1 MNLSSIGL
9 VLASATSL
17 SNVALDVSRK
27 KALQGQSLLR
37 TTFLL
42 RVTTAILLTILLLG
56 RWYFGYAP
64 HFWPAAMPLNRL
76 SFLPP
81 SGIYFFYL
89 ILDSV
94 LIALNVVLYN
104 RAVQIAPLSL
114 TIPFLAFTPVFLLG
128 TGYAILGENPG
139 LLKCEG
145 VLFVVFGSLLM
156 HRRSFRDGFFAPF
169 RAVFRERGSRY
180 MLAVSLIFS
189 ITNPVDKKLVEISD
203 SYSYSWVYAM
213 VSVLIFGLPM
223 LYLRSKGRVDRAPV
237 RTKWIVITGFVDA
250 LTLVLQLL
258 TLHYIDV
265 VLCIALKRAGIIL
278 TVLAGWLI
286 FRERY
291 ITDRVI
297 AAVVML
303 VGALMV
309 YLPMT
314 VSEQVGIT
322 VVTLTALVI
331 ALIVTRNRPHQ
342 DEPPSALPAL

>member
-42 RVTTAILLTILLLG
+42 RVTTATFLTILLLA
-56 RWYFGYAP
+56 RWYSGFAP
-64 HFWPAAMPLNRL
+64 HFWPAAVPLNRL
-76 SFLPP
+76 SFMPP

-128 TGYAILGENPG
+128 TGYIILGENPG

-180 MLAVSLIFS
+180 MLVVSLIFS

-213 VSVLIFGLPM
+213 VSVIIFGVPM
-223 LYLRSKGRVDRAPV
+223 LYLHSKGKIDRSPV
-237 RTKWIVITGFVDA
+237 RPKWIVITGFVDA
-250 LTLVLQLL
+250 LTLLLQLL

-286 FRERY
+286 FHEKY

-314 VSEQVGIT
+314 IGEQISVTII
-322 VVTLTALVI
+322 TLTALAV
-331 ALIVTRNRPHQ
+331 ALIITRNRPHQ
-342 DEPPSALPAL
+342 AEPPSALPAL